1 MKLDGYFPNII
12 QFELVQLIKPSS
24 LTDLYK
30 KKIPLVVNQKERLCN
45 FAYSYDFEK
54 MEVLFEKY
62 GIYGGIVWD
71 PKIVFDIESYFT
83 LFLYYEIEPGIF
95 RRINTLD
102 FLCECGFEGVSFA
115 AYDQYETIRMEH
127 RKIVDY
133 IGQTIANETTVF
145 CDNCGAK
152 ITPTLYSYKQIS
164 RSEYLSCF

>member
-30 KKIPLVVNQKERLCN
+30 KKVPLVVNQKERLCN

-83 LFLYYEIEPGIF
+83 LFLYYEIEPGILEELIRLIF
-95 RRINTLD
+95 CANVGLRVCRLQLMINMRL
-102 FLCECGFEGVSFA
+102 
-115 AYDQYETIRMEH
+115 YEWNIE
-127 RKIVDY
+127 K
-133 IGQTIANETTVF
+133 
-145 CDNCGAK
+145 
-152 ITPTLYSYKQIS
+152 L
-164 RSEYLSCF
+164 